1 MVFGLDLVDK
11 NRLNW
16 SFLTSLYGKKL
27 SLKKTHMNCFKVYT
41 LH

>member
-27 SLKKTHMNCFKVYT
+27 SLKQFMCVFFKVYT